1 MNRSWLFVPA
11 DRPDRMAKAWA
22 SGADAIILD
31 LEDSIAPGRKE
42 EAREHAAAFLQAT
55 PDDAGPEIWVRV
67 NPLAGGMT
75 ARDLDLVM
83 PGQPHGIVLPKPDG
97 AADAAALARLL
108 EAREDANGQG
118 RTRILPIA
126 TETPRA
132 VFALGSYAD
141 TPNPRVIG
149 LTWGAEDLPAAVG
162 AQVNRT
168 PDGHY
173 TDLCRIAR
181 ALCLAGAA
189 AADIPAIE
197 TVYPDFKDM
206 DGLAAYAAQGRRE
219 GFAGMM
225 AIHPSQIAAIN
236 RVFSPTQEDIARAR
250 MIVDLFEANPNA
262 GVIALDGRMLDRP
275 HLIQARRLLAG
286 R

>member
-31 LEDSIAPGRKE
+31 LEDSVAPSRKD
-42 EAREHAAAFLQAT
+42 EARRQASAFLKAPPAAT
-55 PDDAGPEIWVRV
+55 GPEICVRV
-67 NPLAGGMT
+67 NPLASGVT
-75 ARDLDLVM
+75 ERDLDSIM
-83 PGQPHGIVLPKPDG
+83 PGGPSGIVLPKPDHAG
-97 AADAAALARLL
+97 DAAALARLL
-108 EAREDANGQG
+108 EAREEKG
-118 RTRILPIA
+118 RRGGTRILPIA

-141 TPNPRVIG
+141 TANPRVIG

-162 AQVNRT
+162 AQVNRA
-168 PDGHY
+168 PDGQY

-206 DGLAAYAAQGRRE
+206 DGLAAYARQGRQE
-219 GFAGMM
+219 GFAGML
-225 AIHPSQIAAIN
+225 AIHPAQVAPIN
-236 RVFSPTQEDIARAR
+236 RVFSPTADEIARAR
-250 MIVDLFEANPNA
+250 RIVGLFDADPDA

-275 HLIQARRLLAG
+275 HLIQARRLLSG